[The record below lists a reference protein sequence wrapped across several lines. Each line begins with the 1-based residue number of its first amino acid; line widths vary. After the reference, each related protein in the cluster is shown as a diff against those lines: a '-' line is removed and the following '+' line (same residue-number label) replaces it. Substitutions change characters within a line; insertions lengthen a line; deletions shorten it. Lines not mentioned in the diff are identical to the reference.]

1 MKIQILVDYSKANEI
16 SNGKI
21 SPNPEKK
28 LRIPTEIDDILE
40 SITNSN

>member
-1 MKIQILVDYSKANEI
+1 MGIGSIIWLRDEI

-21 SPNPEKK
+21 SPDPEKK

-40 SITNSN
+40 SVIKSNF